1 MSFLFTWVILRFQ
14 VSFSGCKAI
23 QTNFVFVSFS
33 AGNKT
38 SMPKCHHA
46 RCGEC
51 TYPSVHLDYWWLRRF
66 LIPSLIKT
74 IPILNHTLHVFL
86 YDNMGVS
93 KNGGTQQPWV
103 FLLKMI
109 NYGGVLGCHQCR
121 KHPYICI
128 RTRNVAHQQLTT
140 LGLDF
145 LVAALDV
152 VLNCSW
158 RLASWFNGCFL
169 VPLIGGR

>member
-1 MSFLFTWVILRFQ
+1 MFFLFTRVILRFH
-14 VSFSGCKAI
+14 VSFSGCKVI

-74 IPILNHTLHVFL
+74 IPYSTIHYIFFFL
-86 YDNMGVS
+86 W
-93 KNGGTQQPWV
+93 Q
-103 FLLKMI
+103 
-109 NYGGVLGCHQCR
+109 YGGFLKWWYPTTMGFPT
-121 KHPYICI
+121 K
-128 RTRNVAHQQLTT
+128 NDQL
-140 LGLDF
+140 
-145 LVAALDV
+145 
-152 VLNCSW
+152 W
-158 RLASWFNGCFL
+158 GCFG
-169 VPLIGGR
+169 VPPFKETPIYLHAHKKCRTAAINHPRFGFSCSCARCRFELLLESGILIQWLFPGSLNRW